1 MKKIIGSLIALT
13 IFGISS
19 LFACPHTNDGSTCPL
34 CMIREDD
41 EQHWNKFD
49 DALDRIGKYGE
60 CVRDNAVAGAGV
72 GAGVDGV
79 VGGGLVGAAAGAT
92 VGAVGGTIFGVVDCA
107 DGDSYIK

>member
-41 EQHWNKFD
+41 EQHWNKVD
-49 DALDRIGKYGE
+49 DAFDRIGKYGE

-72 GAGVDGV
+72 GV
-79 VGGGLVGAAAGAT
+79 VIGGGLVGAAAGAT
-92 VGAVGGTIFGVVDCA
+92 VGAVGGTIFGGVDCA

>member
-41 EQHWNKFD
+41 EQHWNKV
-49 DALDRIGKYGE
+49 DAAFDRIGKYGE
-60 CVRDNAVAGAGV
+60 CVKDNAVAGAAA
-72 GAGVDGV
+72 GAV
-79 VGGGLVGAAAGAT
+79 VGGSLGGLTGAAVGISTGT
-92 VGAVGGTIFGVVDCA
+92 VGGAIFGVVDCA

>member
-41 EQHWNKFD
+41 EQHWNKVD
-49 DALDRIGKYGE
+49 DAFDRIGKYGE
-60 CVRDNAVAGAGV
+60 CVKDNAVAGA
-72 GAGVDGV
+72 V
-79 VGGGLVGAAAGAT
+79 VGGSLGGLTGAAVGISTGT
-92 VGAVGGTIFGVVDCA
+92 VGGAIFGVVDCA

>member
-41 EQHWNKFD
+41 EQHWNKVD
-49 DALDRIGKYGE
+49 DAFDRIGKYGE
-60 CVRDNAVAGAGV
+60 CVKDNAVAGA
-72 GAGVDGV
+72 V
-79 VGGGLVGAAAGAT
+79 VGGSLGCLTGAAVGISTGT
-92 VGAVGGTIFGVVDCA
+92 VGGAIFGVVDCA

>member
-41 EQHWNKFD
+41 EQHWNKVD
-49 DALDRIGKYGE
+49 DAFDRIGKYGE
-60 CVRDNAVAGAGV
+60 CVKDNAVAGAAA
-72 GAGVDGV
+72 GAV
-79 VGGGLVGAAAGAT
+79 VGGSLGGLTGAAVGISTGT
-92 VGAVGGTIFGVVDCA
+92 VGGAIFGVVDCA

>member
-41 EQHWNKFD
+41 EQHWNKVD
-49 DALDRIGKYGE
+49 DAFDRIGKYGE
-60 CVRDNAVAGAGV
+60 CVKDN
-72 GAGVDGV
+72 
-79 VGGGLVGAAAGAT
+79 AAAGAVVGGSLGGLTGAAVGISTGT
-92 VGAVGGTIFGVVDCA
+92 VGGAIFGVVDCA

>member
-41 EQHWNKFD
+41 EQHWNKVD
-49 DALDRIGKYGE
+49 DAFDRIGKYGE
-60 CVRDNAVAGAGV
+60 CVRDNAVAGAV
-72 GAGVDGV
+72 AGAGVGV
-79 VGGGLVGAAAGAT
+79 VIGGGLVGAAAGAT
-92 VGAVGGTIFGVVDCA
+92 VGAVGGTIFGGVDCA

>member
-41 EQHWNKFD
+41 EQHWNKVD
-49 DALDRIGKYGE
+49 DAFDRIGKYGE
-60 CVRDNAVAGAGV
+60 CVKDNAVAGAAA
-72 GAGVDGV
+72 GAV
-79 VGGGLVGAAAGAT
+79 VGGSLGGLTGAAVGISTGTVEGA
-92 VGAVGGTIFGVVDCA
+92 IFGVVDCA